1 MSQILTLPRRSV
13 HLRPLL
19 WLLPPLLVLA
29 TLFFYPLLLIGEQAL
44 RDTEGHL
51 GLETFWQVVESR
63 RFLSALLNTLQI
75 AVIATSGCLLLG
87 SVLALILVFIPF
99 PGSQLISRIID
110 TFIALPTFLITLAFT
125 FIYGSAGLLNGTL
138 MSLFAFEL
146 PPVDFLY
153 SIQGVILAEMTVF
166 TPLVMRPLM
175 AGLRQIDKSQL
186 EAASILGAHPLRV
199 IGQVIFP
206 AVLPALMA
214 GGSLCLLLT
223 TNEFGIVLFIGAKG
237 VNTLPMMVYSK
248 AILESDYSVACMIA
262 LINILLSLGLFM
274 LYRLAAAR
282 TGVRS
287 IWSRKGRT
295 AAGALAVTLF
305 AGFFFLPL
313 AVILMS
319 SLSQQWNGLLPSG
332 FTFGHFVNAFRGA
345 AWDALFSSLMVG
357 FCASLFALLCGMW
370 AALSLRQYGAKLQK
384 YLGLMFYLPSAIPSV
399 SVGLGILVAFSQGP
413 LQMNGT
419 FWIVLAAHFVLISA
433 FTFSNVSTGLARI
446 SADIE
451 NVASSLGASPWYRL
465 RYVTLPL
472 MTPWMISALA
482 LSLSLSMGEL
492 GATVMIYP
500 PGWTTLPV
508 TIFSLTDRGN
518 IADGSALTIVLV
530 GVTLLLMIKLERIA
544 RRMSQR

>member
-99 PGSQLISRIID
+99 PGSQLICRIID

-153 SIQGVILAEMTVF
+153 SIKGVILAEMTVF

-282 TGVRS
+282 TGVR
-287 IWSRKGRT
+287 R
-295 AAGALAVTLF
+295 
-305 AGFFFLPL
+305 
-313 AVILMS
+313 
-319 SLSQQWNGLLPSG
+319 
-332 FTFGHFVNAFRGA
+332 
-345 AWDALFSSLMVG
+345 
-357 FCASLFALLCGMW
+357 
-370 AALSLRQYGAKLQK
+370 
-384 YLGLMFYLPSAIPSV
+384 
-399 SVGLGILVAFSQGP
+399 
-413 LQMNGT
+413 
-419 FWIVLAAHFVLISA
+419 
-433 FTFSNVSTGLARI
+433 
-446 SADIE
+446 
-451 NVASSLGASPWYRL
+451 
-465 RYVTLPL
+465 
-472 MTPWMISALA
+472 
-482 LSLSLSMGEL
+482 
-492 GATVMIYP
+492 
-500 PGWTTLPV
+500 
-508 TIFSLTDRGN
+508 
-518 IADGSALTIVLV
+518 
-530 GVTLLLMIKLERIA
+530 
-544 RRMSQR
+544 